1 MTKYLLDSY
10 SMQTA
15 EKTTRENLKLLCY
28 MIGAAIFF
36 GLTLF
41 ISFFF
46 VIAVTNATDIPAEIA
61 PNIFMLG
68 LVPPSIGTF
77 LVFTKLVGK
86 YI

>member
-1 MTKYLLDSY
+1 
-10 SMQTA
+10 MQTA

-28 MIGAAIFF
+28 MVSAALFF

-46 VIAVTNATDIPAEIA
+46 VIAVTNANDIPAEIA
-61 PNIFMLG
+61 PNIFMVG

>member
-1 MTKYLLDSY
+1 MTKCLSNAFLI
-10 SMQTA
+10 QTA
-15 EKTTRENLKLLCY
+15 ENTTRENLKLLSY
-28 MIGAAIFF
+28 MVAAALFF

-46 VIAVTNATDIPAEIA
+46 VIAVTNAADIPAEIA
-61 PNIFMLG
+61 PYIFMLG